1 MFLSNLYFYFDELS
15 WKIRINI
22 IIILLF
28 FKPNHKKIFQDLK
41 NHGVAVVNGYFSN
54 EDISNILSL
63 CEEEINKLEKN
74 QDLKEILEV
83 DNLVLNNGVR
93 VEKYYNTIK
102 IKNIGNSNLN
112 LKKFAKKDFILN
124 LLISFYQFKIN
135 LSPYLL
141 YSYTHDGNTNFLAAK
156 SHYKD
161 KMIAGE
167 FHADSY
173 KHYIKAY
180 IPLKDVDEENGP
192 LTIFKS
198 SMYDKKIQAS
208 LNNIYLVE
216 KGILNIRNPHV
227 IENESIE
234 GGRFEKFVANNKKC
248 DLVIFDTR
256 NIHYASVLKKGE
268 RKILWYYY

>member
-1 MFLSNLYFYFDELS
+1 MLFRNLYFYFDELF

-22 IIILLF
+22 LIILLL
-28 FKPNHKKIFQDLK
+28 FKPNYKKIFQNLK
-41 NHGVAVVNGYFSN
+41 NNGVAVINGYFSN
-54 EDISNILSL
+54 EDVLNTLSL

-74 QDLKEILEV
+74 QVLKEILKV
-83 DNLVLNNGVR
+83 DNLLLNNNVR
-93 VEKYYNTIK
+93 VEKYYNSIK
-102 IKNIGNSNLN
+102 IKNICNSNPN
-112 LKKFAKKDFILN
+112 LKKLAKKNFILN

-135 LSPYLL
+135 LSPYLI

-156 SHYKD
+156 SHYNS

-167 FHADSY
+167 FHADGY
-173 KHYIKAY
+173 KHNIKAY
-180 IPLKDVDEENGP
+180 VPLKDVDEENGP

-208 LNNIYLVE
+208 LNNIYLTE
-216 KGILNIRNPHV
+216 KGILNIKNPHV
-227 IENESIE
+227 IENETIDTN
-234 GGRFEKFVANNKKC
+234 RFEKYVANNKKG
-248 DLVIFDTR
+248 DLLLFDTR